1 MGGTMNNEFKC
12 VCCGT
17 LTLKQNKVKDLDE
30 VCLDCE
36 DEVRFE
42 LSQPVDHWL
51 IDEEYSYDN

>member
-1 MGGTMNNEFKC
+1 MIDQFKC

-17 LTLKQNKVKDLDE
+17 LTLKQNQVKDLDQ

-42 LSQPVDHWL
+42 LSQPVDHWYL
-51 IDEEYSYDN
+51 DEEYSYDD